1 MKIGII
7 DPFGSPYHD
16 DSLLFKGL
24 GGSEQAVIH
33 MSRQLDGLFDYDITV
48 YTNAKHFPGIAQ
60 AVKYRNIADIEN
72 ESFDV
77 LISNRTIMPFHPNWQ
92 QFTRGIEFP
101 DFSTVTAKHKILWM
115 HDTFVDGDSEIF
127 SLIESGRLDKIFF
140 VSEWQR
146 KSFEEGHKRELP
158 AGTAFITSNGVR
170 LQDLPGPWEKEFGHF
185 VYNAAA
191 YKGLV
196 PLIRT
201 IWPEVQR
208 LYPETRLTV
217 IGGYYAFGEGEYDSN
232 YETVQELETF
242 CEENSLNV
250 VFTGIIT
257 PYQVAAIVS
266 RCCAMLYPISFPE
279 TYGISAMEAQAYG
292 TPLITYKLGAF
303 EDTLDPDCHYI
314 LANETQQE
322 KAFIEAVKYFM
333 QNPVERKKKVKNCL
347 NAPINTWG
355 KVAEQWDQ
363 YFQGLSF
370 EEEKKR
376 ILIAVPSAKHIEPE
390 TFKSIYD
397 LIIPEGFEAD
407 FEFFWCY
414 LIDAGR
420 NTIAGY
426 AIENGYD
433 YLFAVDADMA
443 FPPDTL
449 QKLLSHDEDFV
460 TGVYRMR
467 RPDQVIELY
476 DTKYQQIDRQMLDL
490 YTTIEI
496 GGCGFGCALVKT
508 KVLKDVGYPQ
518 FEYHQA
524 YHHGDT
530 FSEDNDFC
538 QKARN
543 LGYKI
548 WVDTTVRCSHK
559 GTIMWEIV

>member
-7 DPFGSPYHD
+7 DPFGAPYHHNT
-16 DSLLFKGL
+16 LMFKGL
-24 GGSEQAVIH
+24 GGSEQAVIY
-33 MSRQLDGLFDYDITV
+33 MASQLGSRFDYDVTV
-48 YTNAKHFPGIAQ
+48 YTNATTRTPFPT
-60 AVKYRNIADIEN
+60 VTYKNISEIQN
-72 ESFDV
+72 EHFDV
-77 LISNRTIMPFHPNWQ
+77 LISNRTIMPFHPEWEKFN
-92 QFTRGIEFP
+92 RGFIFP
-101 DFSTVTAKHKILWM
+101 DYRTVTADHKILWK
-115 HDTFVDGDSEIF
+115 HDTYVEGDEEIQG
-127 SLIESGRLDKIFF
+127 LLESGRLDKVFF
-140 VSEWQR
+140 VSEWQ
-146 KSFEEGHKRELP
+146 KRHYQANYVHSSLEDW
-158 AGTAFITSNGVR
+158 FFVTSNGV
-170 LQDLPGPWEKEFGHF
+170 QTFDSGYAAEKEYGHF

-191 YKGLV
+191 YKGLES
-196 PLIRT
+196 LIRN
-201 IWPEVQR
+201 IWSKLIEKHPY
-208 LYPETRLTV
+208 LKLTV
-217 IGGYYAFGEGEYDSN
+217 IGGYYEFGPGKFDEN
-232 YETVQELETF
+232 YEKVKDLEDY
-242 CEENSLNV
+242 SLAAGLNV
-250 VFTGIIT
+250 TFTGVIR
-257 PYQVAAIVS
+257 PEEVAPIVGG
-266 RCCAMLYPISFPE
+266 AMGMLYPIEFPE

-303 EDTLDPDCHYI
+303 EDTLDPNCHYI
-314 LANETQQE
+314 LANEEHKE
-322 KAFIEAVKYFM
+322 KAFIAAVDYFLK
-333 QNPVERKKKVKNCL
+333 NSIERKKKVRNCL
-347 NAPINTWG
+347 AAPVNTW
-355 KVAEQWDQ
+355 KNVADQWDQ
-363 YFQGLSF
+363 YFQSLKIT
-370 EEEKKR
+370 EKKKR

-420 NTIAGY
+420 NTIAGH

-476 DTKYQQIDRQMLDL
+476 DTKYQQIDRQMLDV
-490 YTTIEI
+490 YTTIEL